1 MAKTLFYQNSLHRDF
16 SVNKII
22 DLSPAELVL
31 TAACELSPVTVS
43 GGCSP
48 GAAAGSSL
56 QGLLLL
62 RSTGARARAQQWQ
75 RMGESLCGTWNPPR
89 PGAAPASH
97 TLAGRRSATGPPRE
111 FLEPPPLLS
120 ILSSAKSHYSK
131 DSLIMTGN
139 QIFNTSKPS
148 YTRFGKNSIIFP
160 ISLVSFSV

>member
-1 MAKTLFYQNSLHRDF
+1 MTRDF
-16 SVNKII
+16 TQPARERQEQRRDHASRPSRLTQRGPRKRDTVNEGHETSWLLQVRIGEVFAYGCV
-22 DLSPAELVL
+22 LSF
-31 TAACELSPVTVS
+31 
-43 GGCSP
+43 
-48 GAAAGSSL
+48 
-56 QGLLLL
+56 QK
-62 RSTGARARAQQWQ
+62 
-75 RMGESLCGTWNPPR
+75 GEEGPQKKFRDDPREHR

-120 ILSSAKSHYSK
+120 ILSSVKSHYSK